1 MQTQEKNTT
10 DKATKKRS
18 KLNYVPYDIDFFSK
32 EAPQAIMRHCGS
44 DSMIIYMQIVQKIG
58 GKDSGR
64 IRADSV
70 EDIAYFFHFDVGIVP
85 KLLEL
90 CLEKGFLYTDGTY
103 LYNSRIDEAQE
114 LLADTRE
121 DNAER
126 KAAEREA
133 KKPTSKAETPNP
145 VTNLSQNGNCDV
157 KVCPNPALTSFL
169 PSFVS
174 LVSSEGVQGEPPPDK
189 PDAPDD
195 FEAIA
200 KEKLEVAADQSWV
213 NSATHQNTGRRPL
226 KQYPE
231 LWFTEKELADTLRDY
246 DGAAIPPKKWGKAFK
261 LAQSKAQQTGKNQG
275 LVNAYAWMIGF
286 VKQEIMKDVTQEN
299 YMHKSEKSKHG
310 TAAR

>member
-70 EDIAYFFHFDVGIVP
+70 EDIAYFFHFDVRIVP

-133 KKPTSKAETPNP
+133 KKPTSKAETPKP
-145 VTNLSQNGNCDV
+145 VTTMSQNGNCDV
-157 KVCPNPALTSFL
+157 KVCPNPALTSL
-169 PSFVS
+169 LTSFIP
-174 LVSSEGVQGEPPPDK
+174 LVSSEGVQGEPPPPDK
-189 PDAPDD
+189 PPKPKPDD
-195 FEAIA
+195 AMQTAI
-200 KEKLEVAADQSWV
+200 EKLQPPEGADWAQGGVHQS
-213 NSATHQNTGRRPL
+213 TGRQPMRD
-226 KQYPE
+226 YPE
-231 LWFTEKELADTLRDY
+231 LWFTPGELAEVIRDY
-246 DGAAIPPKKWGKAFK
+246 KAAGIPGGKWKKAFL
-261 LAQSKAQQTGKNQG
+261 LAQSKAKK
-275 LVNAYAWMIGF
+275 VNGPNPGMINTYSWMVGF
-286 VKQEIMKDVTQEN
+286 IKESIMNDVKTEN
-299 YMHKSEKSKHG
+299 YMKKSEEIRK
-310 TAAR
+310 